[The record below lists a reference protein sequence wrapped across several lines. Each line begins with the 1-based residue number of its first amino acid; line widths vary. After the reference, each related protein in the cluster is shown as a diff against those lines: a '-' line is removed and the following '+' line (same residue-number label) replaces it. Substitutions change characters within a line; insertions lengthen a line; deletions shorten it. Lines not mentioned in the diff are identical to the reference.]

1 MEPPFNARHPALV
14 LVRRRARV
22 VAPLALVLALLGAAT
37 LAPPTL
43 AHAATSA
50 TASTDPTGAH
60 VQLSR
65 RGAWV
70 EVRAPA
76 DGNAG
81 TSNAGA
87 TGCMRRWV
95 PTQFPHHLN
104 PGKVDPDIHTTPMPA
119 RPGPEYVAYYVY
131 CGTTY
136 LDSVWLAPNA
146 FAPQAGAVDVRAIA
160 EQVARDLPYPAAS
173 IHASPDGRGLTG
185 LETWFWISGYA
196 GPIDDV
202 VNQFGLQ
209 VEVVAAPTA
218 VQWDFGDG
226 SPTRSGTLGVASPA
240 RSDVV
245 HTYERRSRGGA
256 MGVRATVRLDVRYRV
271 DGGAWEALEPV
282 FRTAARGYPV
292 AESRA
297 ALVTPR

>member
-1 MEPPFNARHPALV
+1 MTRSTRTAVRVALLIAV
-14 LVRRRARV
+14 
-22 VAPLALVLALLGAAT
+22 LGAAT
-37 LAPPTL
+37 LASPSF

-65 RGAWV
+65 RGVWV

-76 DGNAG
+76 DGSAGSGGAG
-81 TSNAGA
+81 T
-87 TGCMRRWV
+87 TGCVRRWV
-95 PTQFPHHLN
+95 PTKFPYHLN
-104 PGKVDPDIHTTPMPA
+104 PGKVDPDIHTTPMPPQ
-119 RPGPEYVAYYVY
+119 PGPEYVAYYVY

-136 LDSVWLAPNA
+136 LDSVWLAPSA

-185 LETWFWISGYA
+185 LESWFWVSGYA

-202 VNQFGLQ
+202 VDQFGLQ
-209 VEVVAAPTA
+209 VEVVATPTA

-226 SPTRSGTLGVASPA
+226 SPAQSGTLGVAAPA

-256 MGVRATVRLDVRYRV
+256 TSVRATVRLDVRYRV
-271 DGGAWEALEPV
+271 DGGAWQALDPV